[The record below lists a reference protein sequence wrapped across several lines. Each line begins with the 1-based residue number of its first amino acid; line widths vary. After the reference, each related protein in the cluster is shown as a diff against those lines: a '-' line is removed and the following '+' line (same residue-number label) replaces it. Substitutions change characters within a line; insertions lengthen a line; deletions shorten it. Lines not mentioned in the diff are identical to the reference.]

1 MSNERD
7 RSEFSDIEPAPDPAL
22 RAALEDALGRQPATV
37 DWGAMEQRART
48 AAIFRLR
55 ARARATPW
63 WEQVTP
69 WASRLLP
76 VGAVA
81 AAAALA
87 LAMATPRPGTEPGL
101 ANATSSANV
110 DASDSHDAIA
120 DAVAAP
126 NGEPVSGVSGPV
138 DDDWFWDAT
147 ASAHAAEH

>member
-1 MSNERD
+1 MSDERKMNEL
-7 RSEFSDIEPAPDPAL
+7 SNIEPPPDAAL
-22 RAALEDALGRQPATV
+22 RAALVDAFGEQPANV
-37 DWGAMEQRART
+37 DWAAMQQRARS

-63 WEQVTP
+63 WEQLTP

-87 LAMATPRPGTEPGL
+87 LAMATPRD
-101 ANATSSANV
+101 NADTGVASATPVSVDGSSNPDV
-110 DASDSHDAIA
+110 IA

-126 NGEPVSGVSGPV
+126 NGTQVASVAGPV
-138 DDDWFWDAT
+138 DDDWLWNAT

>member
-1 MSNERD
+1 MSDERD
-7 RSEFSDIEPAPDPAL
+7 MSDRSNIEPTADPAL
-22 RAALEDALGRQPATV
+22 RAALADALGRQPGDV
-37 DWGAMEQRART
+37 DWAAMQQRAR
-48 AAIFRLR
+48 AAAVFRLR

-87 LAMATPRPGTEPGL
+87 LAMATPRERADVSL
-101 ANATSSANV
+101 AGATSSASANGG
-110 DASDSHDAIA
+110 DTLDPLADAI
-120 DAVAAP
+120 AAP
-126 NGEPVSGVSGPV
+126 NGATVATVAGPV
-138 DDDWFWDAT
+138 DDDWFWNAT